1 MDRDIRVDKKGRIL
15 IPKEIRER
23 LNIKP
28 GTKLF
33 PKIEAGRLVLLKA
46 TSVREFQSEVKN
58 FQEKLR
64 KLTKGPIPT
73 EKLF

>member
-1 MDRDIRVDKKGRIL
+1 MDSDIIVDTKGRIL
-15 IPKEIRER
+15 IPKKIRKR

-28 GTKLF
+28 GTRLF
-33 PKIEAGRLVLLKA
+33 LKIEGGRLVLLRA
-46 TSVREFQSEVKN
+46 TSLSDFQSEIEA

-64 KLTKGPIPT
+64 KLTNDPIPT

>member
-1 MDRDIRVDKKGRIL
+1 MDSDIIVDMKGRIL
-15 IPKEIRER
+15 IPKEIRQR

-28 GTKLF
+28 GSRLL
-33 PKIEAGRLVLLKA
+33 PKIEDGRLVLLQV
-46 TSVREFQSEVKN
+46 TSPNDFQSEVEA

-64 KLTKGPIPT
+64 KLTTEPIPT

>member
-1 MDRDIRVDKKGRIL
+1 MDTDIIVDTKGRIL

-33 PKIEAGRLVLLKA
+33 LKIENDRLVLLKA
-46 TSVREFQSEVKN
+46 TSVREFQSAIED

-64 KLTKGPIPT
+64 KLTKEPIPT

>member
-1 MDRDIRVDKKGRIL
+1 LDTDIIVDTKGRIL
-15 IPKEIRER
+15 IPKEIRKR

-28 GTKLF
+28 GTRLF
-33 PKIEAGRLVLLKA
+33 LKIEDGRLVLLKA
-46 TSVREFQSEVKN
+46 TSLSEFQSEIEV

-64 KLTKGPIPT
+64 KLTRDPIPT

>member
-1 MDRDIRVDKKGRIL
+1 MASDIIVDTKGRIL
-15 IPKEIRER
+15 IPKEIRKR

-28 GTKLF
+28 GSKLF
-33 PKIEAGRLVLLKA
+33 LKVEDDRLVLLRA
-46 TSVREFQSEVKN
+46 TSLSDFQSELES

-64 KLTKGPIPT
+64 KLTTDPIPT